1 MGILNMIKY
10 SCCGLFYKKGA
21 AIWQTGFHLTVLLL
35 KTQLAVKIELQKKR
49 AMRQPIAR
57 FNVKT
62 GEVYMEHGDGSRTI
76 VGQAMKRG
84 RYSEREARKPEG

>member
-1 MGILNMIKY
+1 MADRIPSDSIVAQNAK
-10 SCCGLFYKKGA
+10 
-21 AIWQTGFHLTVLLL
+21 
-35 KTQLAVKIELQKKR
+35 LAVKIELQKTR

>member
-1 MGILNMIKY
+1 
-10 SCCGLFYKKGA
+10 
-21 AIWQTGFHLTVLLL
+21 
-35 KTQLAVKIELQKKR
+35 
-49 AMRQPIAR
+49 MRQPIAR

>member
-1 MGILNMIKY
+1 MADRIPSDSIVAQNAK
-10 SCCGLFYKKGA
+10 
-21 AIWQTGFHLTVLLL
+21 
-35 KTQLAVKIELQKKR
+35 LAVKIELQKKR

-84 RYSEREARKPEG
+84 RSRSAQSQPSGFLASRSL